1 MRWSRCWL
9 ALGIVAA
16 MAVAPHAQAQA
27 TDPPAEVPP
36 PASDDPSRARTGANA
51 PTGAA
56 SPTAPGRTGDANEA
70 ESAASANAPVVP
82 VPAAANGSSPK
93 RELPDFDGRGEPPTT
108 AGDVLLWVPRVVFA
122 PFYFVS
128 EFVIRRPL
136 AWLITT
142 AERKQ
147 WPTAIRDF
155 FLFGPDKKAGIVP
168 TAFLDFG
175 FRASVGFYA
184 FWDDLLGKGN
194 HLRLHASTLGVDWLQ
209 GAIADKIPVGKKSFF
224 DLRLEGIHRPDYVF
238 HGMGPRTL
246 QGDRMRFGI
255 DQVQGKTVF
264 ETFWW
269 KGSRATIE
277 GGVRYVDF
285 RDDACCED
293 PSVVSQVRAGRFPA
307 PPGFDAGYTAAFQR
321 AELTVDSRDERPASQ
336 TGVRLELQAE
346 QGSNVRRSTDNWIK
360 YGASAG
366 AFLDVK
372 NNRTL
377 SLSATTLFVDPVSDG
392 ATIPFTEQIVL
403 GGSGPMRGYLYG
415 RLVDRS
421 AAIATLK
428 YRWPIWI
435 FLDGTM
441 QASVGNVYGA
451 GLRDFEAKLLRF
463 SGAVGIE
470 SIGSADHTFEFL
482 FGLGSETFD
491 QGASLNSVRLL
502 FGTNRGF

>member
-1 MRWSRCWL
+1 
-9 ALGIVAA
+9 
-16 MAVAPHAQAQA
+16 MAVAPRANAQA
-27 TDPPAEVPP
+27 TDAPAEPPA
-36 PASDDPSRARTGANA
+36 AADDPSRARTGTSA

-56 SPTAPGRTGDANEA
+56 SPTAPGQAGDANEA
-70 ESAASANAPVVP
+70 ETAAAAPSNTAATP
-82 VPAAANGSSPK
+82 VPATANGSSPK

-264 ETFWW
+264 ETYWW
-269 KGSRATIE
+269 RGSRATIE

-307 PPGFDAGYTAAFQR
+307 PPGFDSGYTAAFQR

-403 GGSGPMRGYLYG
+403 GGNGPMRGYLYG

-451 GLRDFEAKLLRF
+451 GLSDFEAKLLRF

-470 SIGSADHTFEFL
+470 SIGSADHTFELL